1 MVRREICKLCPTPC
15 DQQHNSNHYG
25 ATCMQ
30 CPLSPPRWGKYGRCT
45 APTSFGLAAPL
56 APPTSEPTL
65 ADLATNFTGAVAR
78 WAGQGFP
85 TVPAEQYVARA
96 AVCEACEFW
105 DGTARLGLGK
115 CNAPGCGCTKLKR
128 WLATEKCPLGKW
140 PELAPNE
147 KQPIPPAS

>member
-1 MVRREICKLCPTPC
+1 MSKAPHYVRGPDGEWVRVADERA
-15 DQQHNSNHYG
+15 N
-25 ATCMQ
+25 
-30 CPLSPPRWGKYGRCT
+30 
-45 APTSFGLAAPL
+45 LA
-56 APPTSEPTL
+56 EPAL

-85 TVPAEQYVARA
+85 TVPAEQYAARA

-128 WLATEKCPLGKW
+128 WLTTEKCPLGKW
-140 PELAPNE
+140 P
-147 KQPIPPAS
+147 